1 VSLFRKR
8 INGTYLLDKREFNSR
23 LKKMLG
29 FSPGNL
35 DLYEIAFIHRSAT
48 FTLPSGK
55 KVNNERLEYLG
66 DAVLDAI
73 LSDYLFEKFPDA
85 NEGFLTKIRSRIV
98 NRDVLN
104 ELSVSMGINKI
115 LISKINSSHLTKN
128 LYGDAFEALIG
139 AVFLD
144 KGFKKTKKVF
154 IKNVLNKYLDLDLI
168 VKTDTDYKSL
178 VFEWVQK
185 HKSNLIFTYNEEYD
199 FNLKKSVFS
208 TVLFIDKKEFGEGH
222 GSSKKEAEQEAAC
235 LAWISCLAMLLSS
248 SLESNRQ
255 TMSPFSTRL
264 SREPRVFLASKAP
277 ISCMADLSKLD
288 CKLA

>member
-1 VSLFRKR
+1 MSLFRKR
-8 INGTYLLDKREFNSR
+8 VNGTFLLDKQEFSSR
-23 LKKMLG
+23 LKKILG
-29 FSPGNL
+29 FRPGNL
-35 DLYEIAFIHRSAT
+35 RLYEVAFIHRSAT
-48 FTLPSGK
+48 FILPNGK

-73 LSDYLFEKFPDA
+73 LSDFLFEKFPDA

-104 ELSVSMGINKI
+104 QLAVSMGINKI
-115 LISKINSSHLTKN
+115 LVSNVSSVHPTKN

-144 KGFKKTKKVF
+144 KGFRKTKKLF
-154 IKNVLNKYLDLDLI
+154 LKNVLNKFLDLNEI
-168 VKTDTDYKSL
+168 VTTDTDYKSL

-208 TVLFIDKKEFGEGH
+208 TILFIDKKELGEGH
-222 GSSKKEAEQEAAC
+222 GSSKKEAEQEASC
-235 LAWISCLAMLLSS
+235 QAWK
-248 SLESNRQ
+248 SLKDN
-255 TMSPFSTRL
+255 
-264 SREPRVFLASKAP
+264 
-277 ISCMADLSKLD
+277 CNG
-288 CKLA
+288 